1 MNQVTTIRK
10 SSKRRQSL
18 KCILKDESVSGRGD
32 ERKSYTEKEK
42 HVQGPPGRNT
52 QCAEILKASLTGTER
67 LKGSLAQ
74 DVVQTTQD
82 FVAMIM
88 IFTFSF
94 RAMGRHKAGE

>member
-1 MNQVTTIRK
+1 M
-10 SSKRRQSL
+10 
-18 KCILKDESVSGRGD
+18 
-32 ERKSYTEKEK
+32 
-42 HVQGPPGRNT
+42 QGPPGRNT

-88 IFTFSF
+88 DFTFSF